1 MAVPGACCGRAC
13 AAAPCEAR
21 LHSKELYIALFQGKR
36 EERPALR
43 NGQRASDGLRA
54 ALRESRCDRDARV
67 LGLQATHTAA
77 FTAATF
83 SASTLTSPPPPLAP
97 PLHRRRNHDHTL
109 PFSIDFLVRHRQCE
123 NPHRM
128 PWAALAALA
137 ISRARYL
144 AQPSMHGHVRGPTL
158 SWNFLLELMPR
169 KRRRMPS
176 TRLFRRE
183 SFERILPSELPRERT
198 FGD

>member
-1 MAVPGACCGRAC
+1 
-13 AAAPCEAR
+13 
-21 LHSKELYIALFQGKR
+21 
-36 EERPALR
+36 
-43 NGQRASDGLRA
+43 
-54 ALRESRCDRDARV
+54 
-67 LGLQATHTAA
+67 
-77 FTAATF
+77 
-83 SASTLTSPPPPLAP
+83 
-97 PLHRRRNHDHTL
+97 
-109 PFSIDFLVRHRQCE
+109 
-123 NPHRM
+123 M

-137 ISRARYL
+137 ISLARYL

-158 SWNFLLELMPR
+158 SWNLLLELMPR